1 MKNLTK
7 RCLIVLLAVTLL
19 AVFSIPALAAGDN
32 TITIQKTTAGYT
44 YKAYQVFAG
53 EVAEDGGN
61 TILTNIDWGSGVD
74 GSALLTAL
82 QGDGTV
88 GSSFADCTTAADVA
102 NALDDFS
109 SDNLKIVAE
118 LIAAN
123 LTTVAVTSTYNTTN
137 YTISGLDSGYYFIQS
152 TLVPETG
159 THTEYM
165 LKVVKSITV
174 TPKDSDIPGVE
185 KKVLE
190 DDKYTDNGGYGA
202 GYNDVAD
209 YDIGDTVPFKLIGTI
224 PNMAAYETYAY
235 TFHDTMSA
243 GLTLDESSIQVY
255 LTTAK
260 EATLDTPLT
269 ADGNYTVTTSGL
281 DDGCSF
287 EVAFTDLKTVPGIGA
302 NRYVI
307 VTFNATL
314 NENADIGLDGNPNT
328 VYLTFSNNPYDDST
342 GKTPDDKAI
351 VFTYQLNTT
360 KVDGE
365 DQTPLPNAQ
374 FVLFNEEK
382 TAVARIDAAGKVD
395 GWIPLTTIQA
405 GATAA
410 TITAEQL
417 QGYTPAGGG
426 SIILTSA
433 ETETIGL
440 FTVTGLDDDVYYL
453 REIAAP
459 ALYNP
464 LEDDVKVEIN
474 ATTNNGQ
481 TWVDFSAASALT
493 ALEVKVNDGAGAA
506 GTLNTGAVA
515 INVEN
520 NKGNT
525 LPETGGI
532 GTTLF
537 YVIGGTLAVSAG
549 ILLVIRKRT
558 RFEHHS

>member
-1 MKNLTK
+1 MKNLAK

-53 EVAEDGGN
+53 EVAEDGGD

-74 GSALLTAL
+74 VSALLTAL
-82 QGDGTV
+82 QGDETV
-88 GSSFADCTTAADVA
+88 GSSFTDCTTAADVA
-102 NALDDFS
+102 NALDGFS
-109 SDNLKIVAE
+109 GDNLKIVAE

-123 LTTVAVTSTYNTTN
+123 LATVAGTSTYNTTN

-152 TLVPETG
+152 TTVPETG

-190 DDKYTDNGGYGA
+190 DEKYTQNGGYGA

-224 PNMAAYETYAY
+224 PDMAAYETYAY

-260 EATLDTPLT
+260 DATLDTPLT
-269 ADGNYTVTTSGL
+269 ADDNYTVTTSGL
-281 DDGCSF
+281 GDGCSF
-287 EVAFTDLKTVPGIGA
+287 EVAFTDLKTVPNIGT
-302 NRYVI
+302 NQYVI

-314 NENADIGLDGNPNT
+314 NENAEIGLDGNPNT

-351 VFTYQLNTT
+351 VFTYELDTT
-360 KVDGE
+360 KVDGNN
-365 DQTPLPNAQ
+365 QTPLPNAQ
-374 FVLFNEEK
+374 FVLFNEQK
-382 TAVARIDAAGKVD
+382 TDVALIDAAGKVD

-405 GATAA
+405 EATAE

-417 QGYTPAGGG
+417 LAYSHAEG

-433 ETETIGL
+433 ETTGL

-459 ALYNP
+459 ALYNL
-464 LEDDVKVEIN
+464 LEDDVKVEID
-474 ATTNNGQ
+474 ATTTNGQ

-506 GTLNTGAVA
+506 GTLATGVVA

>member
-7 RCLIVLLAVTLL
+7 RCLIVLLAVTLV
-19 AVFSIPALAAGDN
+19 AVFSIPALAAGNN
-32 TITIQKTTAGYT
+32 TITIEKGTAGYT
-44 YKAYQVFAG
+44 YEAYQVFAG

-61 TILTNIDWGSGVD
+61 TILTNIDWGSGVVN
-74 GSALLTAL
+74 SALLTAL
-82 QGDGTV
+82 QGDETV
-88 GSSFADCTTAADVA
+88 GSSFTDCTSAADVA
-102 NALDDFS
+102 DALGTLS
-109 SDNLKIVAE
+109 TENMNIVAE

-152 TLVPETG
+152 TDVPDTG
-159 THTEYM
+159 THTKYM

-174 TPKDSDIPGVE
+174 KPKDSDIPGVE

-190 DDKYTDNGGYGA
+190 DEKYTQNGGYGA

-224 PNMAAYETYAY
+224 PDMTAYETYSY
-235 TFHDTMSA
+235 TFHDTMSD

-360 KVDGE
+360 KVDGD

-382 TAVARIDAAGKVD
+382 TAVALIDAAGKVD
-395 GWIPLTTIQA
+395 SWIPLTTIQA
-405 GATAA
+405 GATAE

-433 ETETIGL
+433 ETTGL

>member
-1 MKNLTK
+1 MKNLPK
-7 RCLIVLLAVTLL
+7 RCLTVLLAVTLV
-19 AVFSIPALAAGDN
+19 AVFSIPALAAGNN
-32 TITIQKTTAGYT
+32 TITIEKGTAGYT
-44 YKAYQVFAG
+44 YEAYQVFAG
-53 EVAEDGGN
+53 EVAEDGGD
-61 TILTNIDWGSGVD
+61 TILTNIDWGSGVN

-82 QGDGTV
+82 QDDETV

-102 NALDDFS
+102 DALDGFS
-109 SDNLKIVAE
+109 EANLKIVAE

-152 TLVPETG
+152 TTVPATG

-190 DDKYTDNGGYGA
+190 DEKYTQDGGYGA

-209 YDIGDTVPFKLIGTI
+209 YDIGDTVPFKLIGTV
-224 PNMAAYETYAY
+224 PDMTAYETYAY
-235 TFHDTMSA
+235 TFHDTMSP
-243 GLTLDESSIQVY
+243 GLTLDESSIKVY
-255 LTTAK
+255 LTTDKA
-260 EATLDTPLT
+260 AALNTPLT

-281 DDGCSF
+281 GDGCSF
-287 EVAFTDLKTVPGIGA
+287 EVAFTDLKTVPNIGT
-302 NRYVI
+302 NQYVI

-314 NENADIGLDGNPNT
+314 NESAVIGLDGNPNT

-360 KVDGE
+360 KVDGD

-382 TAVARIDAAGKVD
+382 TAVALINAGKVD
-395 GWIPLTTIQA
+395 SWIPLTTIQA
-405 GATAA
+405 GATAE

-433 ETETIGL
+433 ETTGL
-440 FTVTGLDDDVYYL
+440 FTVAGLDDDVYYL

-459 ALYNP
+459 ALYNL
-464 LEDDVKVEIN
+464 LEADVKVEIDA
-474 ATTNNGQ
+474 ATINGQ
-481 TWVDFSAASALT
+481 TWGDFSAASALT

-537 YVIGGTLAVSAG
+537 YIIGGTLAVSAG